1 MLSFFPS
8 KFKPRPQQEEV
19 LREIEEH
26 WKSTDVFIIRAP
38 VGGGKSYIAETV
50 AKYAQSLSLSTTI
63 CTPTN
68 VLVRQYENG
77 AEEGTFTT
85 APSRSSFGKDDR
97 AWEIAKQQFK
107 DASIKL
113 CNNYT
118 YLALRAYSDVAIF
131 DEAHKLIPMLTE
143 MDGIKIWRHLSGY
156 PQYMPTILHFMQWA
170 AESDDRRVLKL
181 LEKLKAHP
189 TLYTMSHEIGEFRG
203 QEKELLNVRPLSPK
217 NSKPVLWPGCVK
229 KIFLMSATIGL
240 PDVAELG
247 LDRRRVRLIDVSSP
261 IPAER
266 RPIVYDPIGSMAV
279 HSQNK
284 NMEKAVKYILDTA
297 SVYKDK
303 GLVHCTYGLAAKLR
317 PYLASHERFI
327 FHTNLDKAK
336 KLKQWLKSPP
346 EEGKI
351 LIACGLTEGLDV
363 KGDLGR
369 FQIILKIQYPDQSDI
384 AVAEKMRQDPDWYAQ
399 QAIRELEQAV
409 GRICRSE
416 DDFGVSFILDSC
428 FAKLYTE
435 HRDKFSLSF
444 REALT

>member
-38 VGGGKSYIAETV
+38 VGAGKSAVSETI
-50 AKYAQSLSLSTTI
+50 AKYAQSLSLTATI

-77 AEEGTFTT
+77 AEEGTFAT
-85 APSRSSFGKDDR
+85 APTRSSFGKNDR

-189 TLYTMSHEIGEFRG
+189 TLYTMSHEVGEFRG

-240 PDVAELG
+240 PDAAELG

-261 IPAER
+261 IPADR

-284 NMEKAVKYILDTA
+284 NMEKAIKYILDTA

-317 PYLASHERFI
+317 PHLAAHPRFI
-327 FHTNLDKAK
+327 FHTNLDKSK
-336 KLKQWLKSPP
+336 KLRQWLNSPP

-369 FQIILKIQYPDQSDI
+369 WQIIMKLASKDLGDL
-384 AVAEKMRQDPDWYAQ
+384 AVAEKMRQDPDWYANET
-399 QAIRELEQAV
+399 IRELVQAA
-409 GRICRSE
+409 GRICRAE
-416 DDFGVSFILDSC
+416 DDFGVTFIADSC
-428 FAKLYTE
+428 FARLYEE
-435 HRDKFSLSF
+435 HKDKFPISFLESL
-444 REALT
+444 T

>member
-38 VGGGKSYIAETV
+38 VGSGKSAVAETI
-50 AKYAQSLSLSTTI
+50 AKYAQSLSLSSTI

-77 AEEGTFTT
+77 AEEGTFAA

-97 AWEIAKQQFK
+97 AWEIAKHQFK

-118 YLALRAYSDVAIF
+118 YLALRAYSNVAIF

-143 MDGIKIWRHLSGY
+143 MDGIKIWKHISGY
-156 PQYMPTILHFMQWA
+156 PTYMPTILHFMQWA
-170 AESDDRRVLKL
+170 AESDDRKVGKL
-181 LEKLKAHP
+181 MVKLKAHP
-189 TLYTMSHEIGEFRG
+189 SLYTMSHEIGEFRG
-203 QEKELLNVRPLSPK
+203 MEKELLNVRPLSPK

-261 IPAER
+261 IPPER

-284 NMEKAVKYILDTA
+284 NMEKAVKYILGTA
-297 SVYKDK
+297 SEYKDK

-317 PYLASHERFI
+317 PYLAEHPRFI
-327 FHTNLDKAK
+327 FHTNLDKSK
-336 KLKQWLKSPP
+336 KLRQWLNSPP

-369 FQIILKIQYPDQSDI
+369 WQIIMKIMFPDQSDI
-384 AVAEKMRQDPDWYAQ
+384 AVAEKMRHDPDWYAQ

-416 DDFGVSFILDSC
+416 DDFGVSFILDNC